1 METSLTSL
9 LSAFSQGVIAGEGNA
24 SLPACQP
31 ACIQSCPHSK
41 KFIVLQAPARERRR
55 LQNCLPL
62 MIGVTIKESGGG
74 PCF

>member
-41 KFIVLQAPARERRR
+41 KFIVLQAPARE
-55 LQNCLPL
+55 LH
-62 MIGVTIKESGGG
+62 GV
-74 PCF
+74 PNNL